1 MNAVYLFLSTFCVV
15 FTLGLQSQLVN
26 NGFWKGAMLNSF
38 LIGASNLVLF
48 KLAPSADGLEIVGY
62 LSGGPLGIVA
72 SMAVF
77 SIFNSKDKPYNL
89 PWGEDQCEN
98 EPS

>member
-1 MNAVYLFLSTFCVV
+1 MTALYLFISTFCVV
-15 FTLGLQSQLVN
+15 FALGLQSQLVN

-48 KLAPSADGLEIVGY
+48 KLAPSADGWEIFAY
-62 LSGGPLGIVA
+62 LSGGPLGIATSMVA
-72 SMAVF
+72 FKILNA
-77 SIFNSKDKPYNL
+77 KDKLCNP
-89 PWGEDQCEN
+89 PWETNECES